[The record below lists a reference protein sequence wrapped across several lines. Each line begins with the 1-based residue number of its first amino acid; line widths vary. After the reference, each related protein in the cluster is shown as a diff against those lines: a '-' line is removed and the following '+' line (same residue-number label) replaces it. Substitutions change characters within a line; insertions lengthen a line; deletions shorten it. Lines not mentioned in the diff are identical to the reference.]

1 MGEPAAGDEPV
12 AASSE
17 AAAEAPAEV
26 SPGPPSTRLRS
37 TACPFVLPPPRNGD
51 AASAAAE
58 AAEAAPSSQESD
70 GGSRSPGPG
79 FLVRDPRRTV
89 FVGGLPPTAE
99 PDSLR
104 FYFSAFGRVQHVR
117 VRARIAAQP
126 ALPQPPPHAAAA
138 DPRPL
143 HRLLQALRLRVV
155 RKRGLGRRRAR
166 HALPQLPRR
175 AGPAARRPP
184 PAHPPTRAQASSLTS
199 ARRAPRRARRR
210 RTPLLLR
217 SCAWPPPYPPPP
229 ASSSATCRA
238 RRPRRCWSPSSP
250 CSGRWRR

>member
-12 AASSE
+12 AARSE
-17 AAAEAPAEV
+17 AEAPAEV

-37 TACPFVLPPPRNGD
+37 TASPFVLPPPRNGD

-58 AAEAAPSSQESD
+58 AAEGAPSSQKSD
-70 GGSRSPGPG
+70 GGSRSSGA
-79 FLVRDPRRTV
+79 FFQDPRRTV
-89 FVGGLPPTAE
+89 FAGGLPPTAE
-99 PDSLR
+99 PISLR

-117 VRARIAAQP
+117 VRARIAART

-143 HRLLQALRLRVV
+143 HRLFQALRLRVV

-184 PAHPPTRAQASSLTS
+184 PARPLTRAQASSSTS
-199 ARRAPRRARRR
+199 ARRAPRLARRR
-210 RTPLLLR
+210 RTPPLLR
-217 SCAWPPPYPPPP
+217 RCAWPPPSPPPP

-250 CSGRWRR
+250 CSVRWRR